1 MKNGQRITA
10 TMAALAVGAAS
21 AIVGAAS
28 TSAAPGAAAVG
39 STQAPTLEL
48 GNADTDALLGASYK
62 NALVNLLD
70 INQVP
75 YDEATYDATG
85 FLSGGTFL
93 RAGGGYDQPWTRD
106 ATVNSW
112 NAGSLLAPDVA
123 RNTLWAVVKKPS
135 DAGSLILQQDSQWW
149 DQVVWITGAW
159 NHYLV
164 TGDEQFLADAYTTA
178 VNTVTAREGA
188 QYDASYGLFMGPSF
202 FNDGIAGYPDALLD
216 SPGQENH
223 GSGSYSYPWVQTELA
238 LSTNTLYYEAYVNLA
253 NMARELGKPSGTVT
267 GYQTKATGLKD
278 KINEH
283 FWQQDKGYYGYVIPT
298 QGTAAGRLQDYQE
311 GSGLSFAIMFGIA
324 DAEQTASIMA
334 TTHVSD
340 WGVTDVW
347 PRFDRYV
354 TAGHAGRHNDVVWPM
369 VQGYWASAAA
379 KAGAQT
385 TFATEVAD
393 LARLHAKTD
402 SFYEIYDADTGAVDG
417 GYQTGGVWPSQPDQT
432 WSATAFLRMVYE
444 GLFGIGYTTGGLT
457 FTPTLP
463 TGWGDA
469 TLSHVVYRGADLTIR
484 LHGAGNRVSDFRVDG
499 TASASHT
506 LPATL
511 TGTHTVDITL
521 TGAVDADRDA
531 DGVADSADACPDR
544 AGLVSL
550 QGCPLDDDDQDGV
563 IGAADLC
570 PQTAG
575 TTELQGCVDPELVE
589 AEDSQLTLAKPA
601 SEGDH
606 HAGASGDDFV
616 GTVYSVG
623 DSITFEAYHPGAAAG
638 TTGTLRIRYANGQDA
653 KTLSLYADGA
663 KVRQVSFPKVSA
675 SWDDWAWLDVADVPM
690 AGDVTTISL
699 RYDAGDTGRANIDA
713 FSYVSGRVVIPGVPL
728 PALVAGSAY
737 QARLGAVGGEQPY
750 TFAMTGG
757 VLPKGLSLDALTG
770 ELRGTPSS
778 TDRTTF
784 TVSVTDSKG
793 RAGARGYTLGVP
805 PVVVP
810 PVAAAT
816 TTTVTASP
824 SRPTLGARGT
834 TTISVKASVR
844 QRAGAAVTSGTV
856 RFTAGG
862 RHVDAAVRGGVASA
876 VLAVGAAGRLP
887 VRAQYLGTAA
897 AATSAATT
905 SVVVAKAGATV
916 KVSKKK
922 LRKALATAIRKGAK
936 VVKVPVTV
944 KVAGKKTFA
953 RVQVRVKGKGLTTKT
968 FSVTRSKN
976 VLKVRLTKTGRKR
989 LKTFVVQV
997 ALLGTS
1003 KVRHETAKN
1012 SISNVR

>member
-1 MKNGQRITA
+1 MVA
-10 TMAALAVGAAS
+10 SVAALALLGGTAATGVAQAAPAVPSTPAAAS
-21 AIVGAAS
+21 A
-28 TSAAPGAAAVG
+28 
-39 STQAPTLEL
+39 QAPTLQL
-48 GNADTDALLGASYK
+48 GNEDTNAFLGASYT

-85 FLSGGTFL
+85 FLSGGTFF

-135 DAGSLILQQDSQWW
+135 DDGSLILQQDSQWW

-164 TGDEQFLADAYTTA
+164 TGDDQFLADAYTTA
-178 VNTVTAREGA
+178 ANTITAREGA
-188 QYDASYGLFMGPSF
+188 QYNSSYGLFMGPSF

-223 GSGSYSYPWVQTELA
+223 GSGSYDYPWVKTELA

-253 NMARELGKPSGTVT
+253 NMARELGEAAGTVS
-267 GYQTKATGLKD
+267 GYQTKAAALKD
-278 KINEH
+278 AINEH

-298 QGTAAGRLQDYQE
+298 EGRTAAGQLQDYQE

-324 DAEQTASIMA
+324 DAQQAASIIA
-334 TTHVSD
+334 KTHVSD

-393 LARLHAKTD
+393 LARLHARTD

-444 GLFGIGYTTGGLT
+444 GLFGIGYTTSGLT

-469 TLSHVVYRGADLTIR
+469 TLSHVTYRGADLTVR
-484 LHGAGNRVSDFRVDG
+484 LHGAGNQVSDFRVDG

-506 LPATL
+506 VPATL
-511 TGTHTVDITL
+511 TGAHTIDITL

-544 AGLVSL
+544 AGLASL

-575 TTELQGCVDPELVE
+575 TAALRGCVDPQLVE
-589 AEDSQLTLAKPA
+589 AEDAHLTLAKPA
-601 SEGDH
+601 SEGDD
-606 HAGASGDDFV
+606 HAGASGDAFV

-623 DSITFEAYHPGAAAG
+623 DSITFEAYHPGADADA
-638 TTGTLRIRYANGQDA
+638 TGTLRIRYANGQDT
-653 KTLSLYADGA
+653 KTLSLYANGA
-663 KVRQVSFPKVSA
+663 KVQQVSFPKVSD
-675 SWDDWAWLDVADVPM
+675 SWDEWAWVDVPGVPM
-690 AGDVTTISL
+690 GGDVTTLSL

-713 FSYVSGRVVIPGVPL
+713 FSYVRGDVVIPDVTL
-728 PALVAGSAY
+728 PALSVGTAY
-737 QARLGAVGGEQPY
+737 QARLGAVGGEGAY
-750 TFAMTGG
+750 TFAVTAGT
-757 VLPKGLSLDALTG
+757 LPAGLSLSADG
-770 ELRGTPSS
+770 ELSGTPSS
-778 TDRTTF
+778 TEQVTF
-784 TVSVTDSKG
+784 TVTATDAHD
-793 RAGARGYTLGVP
+793 RTATREYTLGEP

-810 PVAAAT
+810 PAPVAT
-816 TTTVTASP
+816 TTTVTAAP
-824 SRPTLGARGT
+824 RATLGARGT
-834 TTISVKASVR
+834 TTVSVRATVR
-844 QRAGAAVTSGTV
+844 QRDGVAVSTGTV
-856 RFTAGG
+856 RFTADG
-862 RHVDAAVRGGVASA
+862 RHVDVPVRAGAAAAVLTIGTAGAVA
-876 VLAVGAAGRLP
+876 

-897 AATSAATT
+897 AAPSSAATT
-905 SVVVAKAGATV
+905 VTVAKAGV
-916 KVSKKK
+916 KVKASKKK
-922 LRKALATAIRKGAK
+922 LRKALAKAIRKGAK

-944 KVAGKKTFA
+944 KIAGEKTFA
-953 RVQVRVKGKGLTTKT
+953 PVKVQIKGKGLKAKT

-976 VLKVRLTKTGRKR
+976 QLKVRLTAAGRKH
-989 LKTFVVQV
+989 LKKFVVRLAV
-997 ALLGTS
+997 KGTA